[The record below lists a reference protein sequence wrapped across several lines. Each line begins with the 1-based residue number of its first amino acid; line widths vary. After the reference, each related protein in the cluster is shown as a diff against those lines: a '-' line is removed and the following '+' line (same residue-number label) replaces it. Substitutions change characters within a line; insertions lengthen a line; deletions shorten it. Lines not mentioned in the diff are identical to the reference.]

1 MDIILGSGIVVFVL
15 LIIGLALT
23 VKEFNRFD

>member
-15 LIIGLALT
+15 LIIGLVLT
-23 VKEFNRFD
+23 VKEFNKFN

>member
-15 LIIGLALT
+15 LIIGLVLT
-23 VKEFNRFD
+23 VKEFNKFD